1 MAISVLPC
9 VYIGASVGVS
19 TPQYKAV
26 QKSMEDITRSLQATP
41 SAKDTLC
48 IKFKQEG
55 WIDTIDDC
63 SEAQLVECVL
73 EKIRQDPSKFATFVS
88 MLRDTAGITDVA
100 DKLEHNMCTQL

>member
-1 MAISVLPC
+1 MAISVLLG
-9 VYIGASVGVS
+9 VHIGAAVRVI

-26 QKSMEDITRSLQATP
+26 QKSMEDIIRAIRATP

-48 IKFKQEG
+48 IKFKQEN
-55 WIDTIDDC
+55 WIDMTDDC

-88 MLRDTAGITDVA
+88 MLRDTPGITDVA
-100 DKLEHNMCTQL
+100 DKLEHNMCNS

>member
-1 MAISVLPC
+1 MAISVLPG
-9 VYIGASVGVS
+9 VYIGPSVGVS

-26 QKSMEDITRSLQATP
+26 QKSMEDITRALQVTP

-73 EKIRQDPSKFATFVS
+73 EKIRQDPSKFVTFVS
-88 MLRDTAGITDVA
+88 MLRDTTGITDVA
-100 DKLEHNMCTQL
+100 DKLENNMCAQL